1 MQNEYIEQAKRIK
14 IFKMNSIMDKKMML
28 EQVINHYTDG
38 NKAKFGNML
47 GVKPQTI
54 NTWLLRNTYDAE
66 LIYSKCDNISGDWLL
81 SGEGEMIKSIQ
92 SEYIDVRQDNEL
104 LNLCKL
110 LVQNFQQRDEVM
122 DKLVSMI
129 SKID

>member
-1 MQNEYIEQAKRIK
+1 
-14 IFKMNSIMDKKMML
+14 MNNVMDKKMML

-38 NKAKFGNML
+38 NKAKFANML

-66 LIYSKCDNISGDWLL
+66 LIYSKCDGISGDWLL
-81 SGEGEMIKSIQ
+81 SGKGEMNKNIQ
-92 SEYIDVRQDNEL
+92 NEYVDVRQDNEL

-110 LVQNFQQRDEVM
+110 LVHNFQQRDEVM

>member
-1 MQNEYIEQAKRIK
+1 MQNEYMKQAKRIK
-14 IFKMNSIMDKKMML
+14 IFKINNVMDKKMML

-38 NKAKFGNML
+38 NKAKFANML

-66 LIYSKCDNISGDWLL
+66 LIYSKCDGISGDWLL
-81 SGEGEMIKSIQ
+81 SGKGEMNKNIQ
-92 SEYIDVRQDNEL
+92 NEYVDVRQDNEL

-110 LVQNFQQRDEVM
+110 LVHNFQQRDEVM

>member
-1 MQNEYIEQAKRIK
+1 MSAKDIK
-14 IFKMNSIMDKKMML
+14 VIKTFKMNNIMDKKMML

-38 NKAKFGNML
+38 NKAKFANML

-66 LIYSKCDNISGDWLL
+66 LIYSKCDGISGDWLL
-81 SGEGEMIKSIQ
+81 SGEGEMNKNIQ
-92 SEYIDVRQDNEL
+92 NEYADVRQDNEL

-110 LVQNFQQRDEVM
+110 LVHNFQQRDEVM

>member
-1 MQNEYIEQAKRIK
+1 
-14 IFKMNSIMDKKMML
+14 MNKFMDKKMML
-28 EQVINHYTDG
+28 EQIVNHYTDG
-38 NKAKFGNML
+38 NKAKFANML

-92 SEYIDVRQDNEL
+92 GEYIDVRQDNEL

-110 LVQNFQQRDEVM
+110 LVRNFQQRDEVM

-129 SKID
+129 SMIE